1 MTAKKFKL
9 LFKFLL
15 LCLFLRCALSFAQDE
30 IILKNGNV
38 IRGSILKTDKSGL
51 SIEVYGQKAVI
62 IVPLTKISTF
72 RIEAP
77 DYFRTA
83 EDYYLAK
90 KYEEAYALYLKAIQ
104 KYGGF
109 SWGEEAY
116 FKAADCQVKIGDV
129 PKAIELYNDYIGD
142 YPDAKSVNKARMN
155 LAALLS
161 GKGDYDGVIKIY
173 DAVIRSKDESSRPD
187 AYYGIAGSYFAKG
200 AYEQALVNYL
210 RVEVLYYDR
219 SDLVANAKF
228 KSGECYEKLGEDEKA
243 LVTYR
248 EIIAGFPKSGFAG
261 KSKAKLEKLEK
272 RRQKDAT

>member
-1 MTAKKFKL
+1 MTAKKFGLLFKL
-9 LFKFLL
+9 LFACFL
-15 LCLFLRCALSFAQDE
+15 FRCALSFAQDE

-38 IRGSILKTDKSGL
+38 IRGSILKTDRSGL
-51 SIEVYGQKAVI
+51 SIEVSGQKAVI
-62 IVPLTKISTF
+62 IVPLTNIDRFT
-72 RIEAP
+72 IEAP
-77 DYFRTA
+77 DFFRTA
-83 EDYYLAK
+83 QDYYLAK
-90 KYEEAYALYLKAIQ
+90 KYEQAYPLYLNTIQ
-104 KYGGF
+104 KYGGL

-116 FKAADCQVKIGDV
+116 FKAADCQVKMGDG
-129 PKAIELYNDYIGD
+129 PKAIELYNSYIGD

-161 GKGDYDGVIKIY
+161 GKGDHDNAIKIY
-173 DAVIRSKDESSRPD
+173 DAVIRSKDESNRPD
-187 AYYGIAGSYFAKG
+187 AYYGSAESYFAQG

-248 EIIAGFPKSGFAG
+248 EIIAGFPKSDFAK

-272 RRQKDAT
+272 GRKKDAT